1 MTDPTKEA
9 TMNAGLEVVN
19 DDGVASMSGAVQSAG
34 GHGPALAGGLR
45 LQMRFLAIWLALAAL
60 LIVGGIIVPRS
71 LLPSNML
78 AVIPLA
84 AFLTVAAM
92 GQALVLMTRGI
103 DLSIPAIV
111 TLSSTLLLGISGGSD
126 SGLVPAIVVALLAA
140 TAIGLVNGA
149 LVGLLQ
155 LNALIV
161 TLAVGA
167 ILSGITLWY
176 RQGLPAESGVPPVLA
191 DWGGSRVL
199 GVNVAV
205 WVAALLVIVLTVIL
219 RKTTIGRH
227 FSAVG
232 ANPRAAHV
240 AGISLPAYQIAA
252 FVTAGFL
259 YGVVGIL
266 LSAFIRNPT
275 LDVGNPYLLAPIA
288 AAVLGGTAMSGGIGS
303 MVAVAGAA
311 LFLTHLGQMLKMMG
325 IATSF
330 QLIVQGIAIAL
341 GMALAQVNLL
351 PRLGRKPAR

>member
-1 MTDPTKEA
+1 
-9 TMNAGLEVVN
+9 MNAGTQAVS
-19 DDGVASMSGAVQSAG
+19 DDGTAPTAVVDGAVG
-34 GHGPALAGGLR
+34 DGPMLAGGMR
-45 LQMRFLAIWLALAAL
+45 LQMRFAAIWIALIAL
-60 LIVGGIIVPRS
+60 LVVGGMIVPRS

-84 AFLTVAAM
+84 AFLTIAAM
-92 GQALVLMTRGI
+92 GQSLVLMTRGI

-111 TLSSTLLLGISGGSD
+111 TLSSTLLLGVSGGSD
-126 SGLVPAIVVALLAA
+126 SGLAAAIVVALVAA
-140 TAIGLVNGA
+140 AALGLINGV

-167 ILSGITLWY
+167 ILSGVTLWY
-176 RQGLPAESGVPPVLA
+176 RQGLPAESAVPPSLA
-191 DWGGSRVL
+191 DWGGTRMA
-199 GVNVAV
+199 GVNVSV
-205 WVAALLVIVLTVIL
+205 WVAALLVALVSLIL

-227 FSAVG
+227 YSAVG

-252 FVTAGFL
+252 FVTAGLL
-259 YGVVGIL
+259 YGIAGIL

-275 LDVGNPYLLAPIA
+275 LDVGNAYLLAPIA

-311 LFLTHLGQMLKMMG
+311 LFLTHLGQLLKMMG

-330 QLIVQGIAIAL
+330 QLIVHGIAIAL
-341 GMALAQVNLL
+341 GMGLSRLSL
-351 PRLGRKPAR
+351 PRRLKLGPALRRPRRT

>member
-1 MTDPTKEA
+1 MHARTQT
-9 TMNAGLEVVN
+9 V
-19 DDGVASMSGAVQSAG
+19 DDGGAVAR
-34 GHGPALAGGLR
+34 PRPELAGGMR

-60 LIVGGIIVPRS
+60 LVIGGIIVPRS

-84 AFLTVAAM
+84 AFLTIASM

-126 SGLVPAIVVALLAA
+126 SAILPAIVVALLAA
-140 TAIGLVNGA
+140 TAVGLINGV

-161 TLAVGA
+161 TLANGA
-167 ILSGITLWY
+167 ILSGATLWY
-176 RQGLPAESGVPPVLA
+176 RQGLAAESSVPQALA
-191 DWGGSRVL
+191 DFGGTRLL

-205 WVAALLVIVLTVIL
+205 WVAALLVAALTIVL

-240 AGISLPAYQIAA
+240 AGISLPTYQIAA

-259 YGVVGIL
+259 YGVAGIL

-303 MVAVAGAA
+303 MIAVAGAA
-311 LFLTHLGQMLKMMG
+311 LFLTHLGQLLKMMG

-341 GMALAQVNLL
+341 GMGLSGFRL
-351 PRLGRKPAR
+351 PFLGGGGAAPTRRTSGT